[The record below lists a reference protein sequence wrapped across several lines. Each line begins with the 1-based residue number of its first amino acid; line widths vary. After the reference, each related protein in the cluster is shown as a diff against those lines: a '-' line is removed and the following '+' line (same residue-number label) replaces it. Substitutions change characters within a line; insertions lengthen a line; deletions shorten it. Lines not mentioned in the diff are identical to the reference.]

1 MVLFQS
7 SMGTLLLINTGIV
20 DGAALLVARVG
31 LFWGEGGG
39 GEWYRH
45 RCPPASG
52 ASVVVVLVVLLVLGL
67 ALALVLAVFFY
78 LSWGSSRGGLN
89 PFSTAVLFWG
99 QSTWD

>member
-39 GEWYRH
+39 G
-45 RCPPASG
+45 SG
-52 ASVVVVLVVLLVLGL
+52 IDIGARLRRVPVWLLCWW
-67 ALALVLAVFFY
+67 FC
-78 LSWGSSRGGLN
+78 
-89 PFSTAVLFWG
+89 
-99 QSTWD
+99 